1 VSGTIIFKAE
11 KGDLA
16 GESTLENQEG
26 WISLSSYSHSIQ
38 LPLTIDQKQNKRTSG
53 TASASQFNFTK
64 LMDKTSTQFAQA
76 CASATDLG
84 KVTIKL
90 LQESG
95 PVKLE
100 LMTYELE
107 NCLVASYSVGG
118 GGGVP
123 TENIAISY
131 TKITANYKVQKADA
145 TQEGQKGFV
154 FEVAKGK
161 SEAAAGGG

>member
-16 GESTLENQEG
+16 GESTLDGQDG
-26 WISLSSYSHSIQ
+26 WINLASFSHSLN
-38 LPLTIDQKQNKRTSG
+38 LPPTTDPLQAKRTSG
-53 TASASQFNFTK
+53 TATASNFSFTK
-64 LMDKTSTQFAQA
+64 LMDKTSTQFAQC

-95 PVKLE
+95 PAKLE
-100 LMTYELE
+100 LMTYEME

-123 TENIAISY
+123 TENISIGF
-131 TKITANYKVQKADA
+131 TKITAQYKVQKPDA
-145 TQEGQKGFV
+145 TAEGQKGFV
-154 FEVAKGK
+154 FEVSKGK
-161 SEAAAGGG
+161 SAPA